1 MHKKYAQ
8 KEEESKRTRCAER
21 RYVHK
26 LQERTQKPLTFRKKT
41 QGSYVH
47 TFQERTQR
55 TLTFRKKT
63 QGSYVHKLQ

>member
-1 MHKKYAQ
+1 MRRKKKKARGQ
-8 KEEESKRTRCAER
+8 GAER

-26 LQERTQKPLTFRKKT
+26 LQERTQK
-41 QGSYVH
+41 
-47 TFQERTQR
+47 

>member
-1 MHKKYAQ
+1 MHKKDAQ
-8 KEEESKRTRCAER
+8 KEEESKRTRCAKR

-26 LQERTQKPLTFRKKT
+26 LQEGTQK
-41 QGSYVH
+41 
-47 TFQERTQR
+47 

>member
-1 MHKKYAQ
+1 MHTKDAQ

-26 LQERTQKPLTFRKKT
+26 LQERTQK
-41 QGSYVH
+41 
-47 TFQERTQR
+47 